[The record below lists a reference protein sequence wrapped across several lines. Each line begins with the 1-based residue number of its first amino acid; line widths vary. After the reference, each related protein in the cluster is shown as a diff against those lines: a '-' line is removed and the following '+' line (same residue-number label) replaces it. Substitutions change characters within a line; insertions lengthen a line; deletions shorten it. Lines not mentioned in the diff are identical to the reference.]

1 MAKKN
6 NAQKA
11 VAKALKDDGKVSKSE
26 YKAIV
31 SSGVKP
37 AAITSQA
44 ASQGGRV
51 GTQAQALASGG
62 TFSAAGVNGNISK
75 NEALKIAENKGIST
89 AQVMDR
95 ALDKGLTI
103 GASLVNQ
110 YNSGKLDDRSYV
122 QKATDNVFL
131 GMGGKSQYQPQSLNK
146 LNTFGQ
152 MSKGSVYGGMTST
165 GTPVLDMKIPSN
177 VVRTGSTTPFNPG
190 ATTGGDPT
198 NSSGDPTVTGTEEV
212 VTPEKIEEEPIKPIF
227 QSANGDNL
235 SGNASGFRVAKS
247 SWKKSGKNM
256 AGTNSL
262 KIKPTGL
269 ASGVGLSVSGRM

>member
-110 YNSGKLDDRSYV
+110 YNSVKVDDRNYI

-131 GMGGKSQYQPQSLNK
+131 GMGGKSQYQPESLNK
-146 LNTFGQ
+146 LNSFGQ

-165 GTPVLDMKIPSN
+165 GTPVLDMKRPKTSTAVTTNTGGTSTGGTGGTGTGGTGGTGGETITPTLLPPEEKMDPIAISGG
-177 VVRTGSTTPFNPG
+177 TGSSVDGG
-190 ATTGGDPT
+190 AT
-198 NSSGDPTVTGTEEV
+198 S
-212 VTPEKIEEEPIKPIF
+212 
-227 QSANGDNL
+227 
-235 SGNASGFRVAKS
+235 FRRKKS
-247 SWKKSGKNM
+247 SART
-256 AGTNSL
+256 AGLTTRGTGQFRNSL
-262 KIKPTGL
+262 KVGS
-269 ASGVGLSVSGRM
+269 ASGVNIGM